1 MALFRRKK
9 ADSAPAE
16 PVIGMPMVDVPLRTP
31 VTVCGKVTR
40 MRTRPAHGVPALVVT
55 LRDETGFVTAIW
67 TGRRT
72 IGGIALGRT
81 ICLEGV
87 CTKASDGA
95 TFMNPAFTLIK

>member
-9 ADSAPAE
+9 AETAPQE
-16 PVIGMPMVDVPLRTP
+16 VVLGIPMADVPLRTP

-87 CTKASDGA
+87 CTRASDGA

>member
-9 ADSAPAE
+9 AETAQQLA
-16 PVIGMPMVDVPLRTP
+16 VLGVPMAVVPLRTP

-81 ICLEGV
+81 MSLDGV
-87 CTKASDGA
+87 CTKASDGV

>member
-1 MALFRRKK
+1 MALFQRKK
-9 ADSAPAE
+9 AENAPQVA
-16 PVIGMPMVDVPLRTP
+16 VSGVPMSDVPLRTP

-40 MRTRPAHGVPALVVT
+40 MRTRPAHGVPALVIT

-72 IGGIALGRT
+72 IGGITLGRT

-87 CTKASDGA
+87 CTKASDGT
-95 TFMNPAFTLIK
+95 TFMNPSYTLVR

>member
-9 ADSAPAE
+9 AEKAE
-16 PVIGMPMVDVPLRTP
+16 EDAVLGVPMADVPLRTP

>member
-9 ADSAPAE
+9 AEIAPQAT
-16 PVIGMPMVDVPLRTP
+16 VLGVPMSTVPLRTP

-40 MRTRPAHGVPALVVT
+40 MRTRPAHGIPALVIT

-81 ICLEGV
+81 ICLDGL
-87 CTKASDGA
+87 CTNTSDGA
-95 TFMNPAFTLIK
+95 TFMNPSYTLVR

>member
-9 ADSAPAE
+9 AEIAPQ
-16 PVIGMPMVDVPLRTP
+16 VTVLGVPMSTVPLRTP

-40 MRTRPAHGVPALVVT
+40 MRTRPAHGIPALVIT

-81 ICLEGV
+81 ICLDGL
-87 CTKASDGA
+87 CTNTSDGA
-95 TFMNPAFTLIK
+95 TFMNPLYTLVR

>member
-1 MALFRRKK
+1 MALFRRKN
-9 ADSAPAE
+9 AETAPQEAVHGIPMAE
-16 PVIGMPMVDVPLRTP
+16 VPLRTP
-31 VTVCGKVTR
+31 VIVCGKVTR

-55 LRDETGFVTAIW
+55 LRDDTGFVTAIW

-95 TFMNPAFTLIK
+95 TFMNPEYTLIK

>member
-1 MALFRRKK
+1 MALFRRKN
-9 ADSAPAE
+9 AETAPQEAVHGIPMAE
-16 PVIGMPMVDVPLRTP
+16 VPLRTP
-31 VTVCGKVTR
+31 VIVCGKVTR

-55 LRDETGFVTAIW
+55 LRDDTGFVTAIW

-81 ICLEGV
+81 ISLEGV

-95 TFMNPAFTLIK
+95 TFMNPEYTLIK

>member
-9 ADSAPAE
+9 AENATEGA
-16 PVIGMPMVDVPLRTP
+16 VLGVPMADVPLRTP

>member
-1 MALFRRKK
+1 MALFRRNK
-9 ADSAPAE
+9 AETAPKDLIHGTPMAE
-16 PVIGMPMVDVPLRTP
+16 VPLRVP

-81 ICLEGV
+81 MCLEGV
-87 CTKASDGA
+87 CTKTSDGA
-95 TFMNPAFTLIK
+95 TFMNPSYTLIQ

>member
-9 ADSAPAE
+9 AETAPE
-16 PVIGMPMVDVPLRTP
+16 QVVHGIPMAGVPLRIP
-31 VTVCGKVTR
+31 VVVCGKVTR

-81 ICLEGV
+81 IRLEGV
-87 CTKASDGA
+87 CTRASDGA
-95 TFMNPAFTLIK
+95 TFMNPVYTLIK

>member
-9 ADSAPAE
+9 AKFTPQA
-16 PVIGMPMVDVPLRTP
+16 VVHGIPMADIPLRIP
-31 VTVCGKVTR
+31 VKVCGKVTR
-40 MRTRPAHGVPALVVT
+40 MRTRPAHGIPALVIT

-67 TGRRT
+67 TGRRS

-95 TFMNPAFTLIK
+95 TFMNPEYTLIK

>member
-9 ADSAPAE
+9 AEIAPA
-16 PVIGMPMVDVPLRTP
+16 VAVRGIPMAEVPLRTS

-87 CTKASDGA
+87 GTKASDGI
-95 TFMNPAFTLIK
+95 TFMNPEYTLIK

>member
-1 MALFRRKK
+1 MALFRRKN
-9 ADSAPAE
+9 AETAPQEA
-16 PVIGMPMVDVPLRTP
+16 VHGIPMADVPLRTP
-31 VTVCGKVTR
+31 VIVCGKVTR
-40 MRTRPAHGVPALVVT
+40 MRTRPAQGVPALVVT

-95 TFMNPAFTLIK
+95 TFMNPEYTLIK

>member
-9 ADSAPAE
+9 TKIAPQEA
-16 PVIGMPMVDVPLRTP
+16 IRGIPMADVPLRIP
-31 VTVCGKVTR
+31 VIVCGKVTR

-55 LRDETGFVTAIW
+55 LRDDTGFVTAIW

-81 ICLEGV
+81 IYLDGL
-87 CTKASDGA
+87 CTKTSDGA
-95 TFMNPAFTLIK
+95 TFMNPSYTLVR

>member
-9 ADSAPAE
+9 AEIAPA
-16 PVIGMPMVDVPLRTP
+16 VAVRGIPMAEVPLRTS

-87 CTKASDGA
+87 GTKASDGI
-95 TFMNPAFTLIK
+95 TFMNPAYTLVK

>member
-9 ADSAPAE
+9 AETTPQG
-16 PVIGMPMVDVPLRTP
+16 VIRGIPMADVPLRMQ
-31 VTVCGKVTR
+31 VIVCGKVTR

-55 LRDETGFVTAIW
+55 LRDDTGFVTAIW

-72 IGGIALGRT
+72 IGGVALGRT

-95 TFMNPAFTLIK
+95 TFMNPEYTLIK

>member
-9 ADSAPAE
+9 AETVPQE
-16 PVIGMPMVDVPLRTP
+16 VVLGVPMADVPLRTP

-72 IGGIALGRT
+72 IGCIALGRT
-81 ICLEGV
+81 ICLDGV

>member
-9 ADSAPAE
+9 AETATQVA
-16 PVIGMPMVDVPLRTP
+16 VLGVPMADVPLRTP

-72 IGGIALGRT
+72 IGGVALGRT
-81 ICLEGV
+81 ICLDGV

-95 TFMNPAFTLIK
+95 TFINPAFTLIK

>member
-1 MALFRRKK
+1 MALFRRKN
-9 ADSAPAE
+9 AETAPQE
-16 PVIGMPMVDVPLRTP
+16 TVQGIPMADVPLRTP

-67 TGRRT
+67 TGRRA

-95 TFMNPAFTLIK
+95 TFMNPEYTLIK